1 MLSKEEL
8 RALRR
13 DYAGAEL
20 SESAVAADPFEQ
32 FAIWFDEAMK
42 SDVLEANAMTLSTA
56 DADALPSARVV
67 LLKGFDKDG
76 FVFFTNYESKK
87 AADLIVNPN
96 AALSFFWKEL
106 ERQILISGT
115 VEKTSEAES
124 DEYFSSRPINS
135 QLGAWASKQSSVIES
150 RAVLEQR
157 IEELEAE
164 FRDDEI
170 SRPPFWGGFR
180 LIPQSFE
187 FWQGRPS
194 RLHDRI
200 CYQQTDEGWKTY
212 RLSP

>member
-1 MLSKEEL
+1 MLSKKEL
-8 RALRR
+8 GALRR

-32 FAIWFDEAMK
+32 FAIWFDEALK

-56 DADALPSARVV
+56 DAAAVPSARVV

-76 FVFFTNYESKK
+76 FVFFTNYQSKK
-87 AADLIVNPN
+87 SADLIVNPN

-115 VEKTSEAES
+115 VEKTSETES
-124 DEYFSSRPINS
+124 DEYFSSRPVKS
-135 QLGAWASKQSSVIES
+135 QLSAWASKQSSVIES
-150 RAVLEQR
+150 RAMLEQR

-164 FRDDEI
+164 FRGEI
-170 SRPPFWGGFR
+170 PRPPFWGGFR
-180 LIPQSFE
+180 LAPQTFE

-200 CYQQTDEGWKTY
+200 CYQQTGEGWKIF